1 MLRRKSLCGRHIQVV
16 ISDET
21 TQDQSD
27 RVYDVGTVIYEEV
40 SNRKLIIT
48 VLFLEFIFY
57 VTVMNGIFKNYL
69 RYGEDTG

>member
-1 MLRRKSLCGRHIQVV
+1 MLRRKSLCGRHVQIV

-40 SNRKLIIT
+40 SKRELIIT
-48 VLFLEFIFY
+48 FL
-57 VTVMNGIFKNYL
+57 
-69 RYGEDTG
+69 